1 MLRGLPPALLLLPAA
16 VWASHP
22 LITEDA
28 GVLDAGMRQVELHG
42 ERAEK
47 ALALSYGVGGSAELQ
62 VEWPYVR
69 REGWSDPVFSV
80 KWRFYDR
87 GGLQAVLKPE
97 VQDKSWTLNL
107 AAGKALGRFQ
117 LLGHAGY
124 TRNRDSAGERGSLRH
139 ASAAL
144 LYGAT
149 ERVHL
154 VLDAA
159 RDTNP
164 DPGAGAAVRRIVF
177 GATYAPSSAIDLGLG
192 LQHAANDPAGDR
204 TLRAGIKLRF

>member
-1 MLRGLPPALLLLPAA
+1 MLRGLLAALLILPAA
-16 VWASHP
+16 GWANHP

-28 GVLDAGMRQVELHG
+28 EVLDAGMRQVELHG

-69 REGWSDPVFSV
+69 HEGWSDAVLSV
-80 KWRFYDR
+80 KWQFYDR

-97 VQDKSWTLNL
+97 LQDRSWALNL
-107 AAGKALGRFQ
+107 AAGKELGRFQ
-117 LLGHAGY
+117 LLAEAGY
-124 TRNRDSAGERGSLRH
+124 TRNRDTAGERTSLTH

-149 ERVHL
+149 DRVNL

-164 DPGAGAAVRRIVF
+164 DPGAGAAVRRLVF
-177 GATYAPSSAIDLGLG
+177 GATYAPSKAIDLGLG
-192 LQHAANDPAGDR
+192 LQRAANDAAADR
-204 TLRAGIKLRF
+204 TLRAGLKLRF